1 MQRKLC
7 EIVYDCGFGNV
18 DILVAKIWFFD
29 GMVGTK
35 TLIEMQM
42 RMRGE
47 ESVIAIWGNSFQ
59 EHHSKVDQEVN
70 SGDVRTREGR
80 GVFDWLCFFMG
91 NIATWLWTDGNGIV
105 IIVINLVLCKCH
117 VYLLNFICFIYRKQS
132 SLIKCKPHG

>member
-47 ESVIAIWGNSFQ
+47 ESVIAI
-59 EHHSKVDQEVN
+59 
-70 SGDVRTREGR
+70 
-80 GVFDWLCFFMG
+80 
-91 NIATWLWTDGNGIV
+91 
-105 IIVINLVLCKCH
+105 
-117 VYLLNFICFIYRKQS
+117 
-132 SLIKCKPHG
+132 